1 MAMRTMIAI
10 TNGSRTCAPRKPL
23 LFSER
28 LRQLLARRQDCWP
41 RCPQSDAGARGPQE
55 DSAARSALC
64 GSHPGGQASSL
75 LFLPDNALLRGEA
88 SLASARPG
96 DHAVLI
102 QHGTAV
108 NGTCYVSDP
117 HRFVWTARTIFKA
130 VSRYILG
137 NTFIRKDACQMMNQ
151 TALVKWNCVT
161 STQAF

>member
-1 MAMRTMIAI
+1 MEAALVLQ
-10 TNGSRTCAPRKPL
+10 GSPYSSLTDEHSYWQDGKTAG
-23 LFSER
+23 
-28 LRQLLARRQDCWP
+28 QDARS
-41 RCPQSDAGARGPQE
+41 SDAGARGPQE

-64 GSHPGGQASSL
+64 GSRPGGQASSL
-75 LFLPDNALLRGEA
+75 LFLPDNALPAVLLLHPQHGGEA

-108 NGTCYVSDP
+108 NGTCYASDP
-117 HRFVWTARTIFKA
+117 HRFTWTAHIIFKA

-161 STQAF
+161 STRAF